1 MSEVTAIK
9 AGKLTFYYG
18 IEQGTQEW
26 LDLRAGRVTCSN
38 AMLLLAKGPLACIDD
53 NRRAAERKTPNGN
66 SYADRGHVIEDEM
79 REQLN
84 ASLRAQGMEIKTCA
98 FITNSDYPGAGYS
111 PDGLIV
117 PLDDEKWMERD
128 DFIPVEFKAYL
139 DETED
144 SKGKHDKQ
152 KHAKACED
160 FEEVPLYARLQ
171 CQMEM
176 MMCEAKELF
185 LVLANPDAAPG
196 VPKVKVW
203 NVKRDENVIT
213 RLQVKLAGFAGDP
226 RNADKPVE
234 EVVEAVAEDIA
245 AENSE
250 DLNVDKKKDVC

>member
-1 MSEVTAIK
+1 MSELRTVK
-9 AGKLTFYYG
+9 AGRLTFHFG

-38 AMLLLAKGPLACIDD
+38 AMMLLAKGPLACIDE
-53 NRRAAERKTPNGN
+53 NRRAAERMTPNGN
-66 SYADRGHVIEDEM
+66 SYADRGHAIEDEM

-84 ASLRAQGMEIKTCA
+84 ASLREQGMEIKTCT
-98 FITNSDYPGAGYS
+98 FITHDDYPGAGYS

-117 PLDDEKWMERD
+117 PLDDADWMERD

-144 SKGKHDKQ
+144 TKGEKHDVQ

-160 FEEVPLYARLQ
+160 LEEVPLYARLQ

-176 MMCEAKELF
+176 MMCDAKELF
-185 LVLANPDAAPG
+185 LVLANPDAGEG

-203 NVKRDENVIT
+203 NIARDENVIK
-213 RLQVKLAGFAGDP
+213 RLQMKLAGFECNP
-226 RNADKPVE
+226 QNVDKKT
-234 EVVEAVAEDIA
+234 
-245 AENSE
+245 
-250 DLNVDKKKDVC
+250 VDKKKDV

>member
-1 MSEVTAIK
+1 MAEESPMVVHDGKTTKITAG
-9 AGKLTFYYG
+9 ALTFYYG

-26 LDLRAGRVTCSN
+26 LDLRVGRVTCSN
-38 AMLLLAKGPLACIDD
+38 AMMLLAKGPLACIDE
-53 NRRAAERKTPNGN
+53 NRRAAERTTPNGN

-84 ASLRAQGMEIKTCA
+84 ASLREQGMEIKTCA
-98 FITNSDYPGAGYS
+98 FITHADYPGAGYS

-117 PLDDEKWMERD
+117 PLDDDNWMERD

-144 SKGKHDKQ
+144 KKGVKHDVQ

-176 MMCEAKELF
+176 LMCNAKELF
-185 LVLANPDAAPG
+185 LVLANPDATG
-196 VPKVKVW
+196 DTPKVKVW
-203 NVKRDENVIT
+203 HVERDENVIK
-213 RLQVKLAGFAGDP
+213 RLKAKLAGFAGVP
-226 RNADKPVE
+226 Q
-234 EVVEAVAEDIA
+234 
-245 AENSE
+245 
-250 DLNVDKKKDVC
+250 NVDKKKDLC